1 MAWCCQNWLLAHI
14 GILSICS
21 RHKNSVTDVV
31 GLTSPIGHL
40 ANQIHVQ
47 PLNDIIHFWNEKNG
61 RILLSIR
68 EDKADKF
75 SQDIALALKVDDSKL
90 DVVFNDLLGINN
102 LRLSRVT
109 GEIFGYFGS
118 LIAAIL
124 GIGFPPTGL
133 LNLNGI
139 INFKTDLPSTLVL
152 DPHTSPLLSLCEIGD
167 RSILVKEI
175 ASQSILLDA
184 AGYYNKD
191 FIFHDGVFPL
201 RTLSGFV
208 IGALVGD
215 KALLTEIEKA
225 VEQLVANVDPVE
237 IPALLTNLLAAIAV
251 DNTIETAIQIVYANV
266 APSNDGK

>member
-1 MAWCCQNWLLAHI
+1 M
-14 GILSICS
+14 
-21 RHKNSVTDVV
+21 

-40 ANQIHVQ
+40 AKQIYVQ
-47 PLNDIIHFWNEKNG
+47 PLIDVIHFWNGKNG

-90 DVVFNDLLGINN
+90 DVVFNDLIGINN

-139 INFKTDLPSTLVL
+139 INFKTDLPSSLVL
-152 DPHTSPLLSLCEIGD
+152 DPRKSPLLALCEIGD

-201 RTLSGFV
+201 QTLSGFV
-208 IGALVGD
+208 IGTLVGD
-215 KALLTEIEKA
+215 KSLLTQIEAA
-225 VEQLVANVDPVE
+225 VEQLVASLDPTEV
-237 IPALLTNLLAAIAV
+237 PTLLTNLLAAIAV
-251 DNTIETAIQIVYANV
+251 DNTFETAIQIVYANI
-266 APSNDGK
+266 APATDGK